1 MIWALTLPAPGGLDP
16 VLFWGAVLVLVGSGV
31 AFAIESATREI
42 DPEAAEQASL
52 IEKFRSGVG
61 DAADKRLEKTGFAQ
75 AVRTKLEVVG
85 ATMKPFEF
93 FGLVA
98 VAGVV
103 GAVVGSFFLGTM
115 GTILGLA
122 LPPVAALFLLNRK
135 VRKQR
140 AAFADQLPEM
150 LQLLGGSL
158 RAGMSFTQALSAVG
172 HESPPP
178 AKEELRKVLTENRLG
193 RSFVESLRDV
203 ARRMESQDFEWVVSA
218 VEVHEDVGGN
228 LADVL
233 DRVASTIRARNR
245 VRGQV
250 KALSAEGR
258 MSGLV
263 MTALPPCVVGLMWVT
278 NPDYIGELF
287 GDPLGHK
294 LLAIAGTLLFL
305 GSIWLRRMAQ
315 FKF

>member
-1 MIWALTLPAPGGLDP
+1 MITAIAVPAPAGIDP
-16 VLFWGAVLVLVGSGV
+16 ALFWGGLLVAVGV
-31 AFAIESATREI
+31 AVAFIIESSTREI
-42 DPEAAEQASL
+42 DPEVAEQESL
-52 IEKFRSGVG
+52 LDKFRSGVG
-61 DAADKRLEKTGFAQ
+61 EAADRRLERSGLAQ
-75 AVRTKLEVVG
+75 AVRTQLEVVG
-85 ATMKPFEF
+85 SKMKPFEF
-93 FGLVA
+93 FGLVLLA
-98 VAGVV
+98 AV
-103 GAVVGSFFLGTM
+103 GAAIAGQVAFGPIGALGGLVVPQL
-115 GTILGLA
+115 L
-122 LPPVAALFLLNRK
+122 ALFLLKRK

-140 AAFADQLPEM
+140 EAFADQLPEM

-193 RSFVESLRDV
+193 RGFVESLRDV
-203 ARRMESQDFEWVVSA
+203 AHRMESQDFEWVVSA

-250 KALSAEGR
+250 RALSAEGR

-263 MTALPPCVVGLMWVT
+263 MALLPPAIVLLMWVT

-287 GDPLGHK
+287 GNTLGHQLIGAATG
-294 LLAIAGTLLFL
+294 LLLM
-305 GSIWLRRMAQ
+305 GSFWLRRMA
-315 FKF
+315 KFRF